1 MMEITEK
8 KYDELWDTTDLIN
21 DATVDNGNP
30 KLVFKFRE
38 SFPTV
43 EEMKEHHVAENLETY
58 FPYLLFYYNNQLE
71 TKDEE
76 YLRSFQYI
84 RDLINGNVKFS
95 GQ

>member
-38 SFPTV
+38 SFPIV
-43 EEMKEHHVAENLETY
+43 EEMETMRKS
-58 FPYLLFYYNNQLE
+58 L
-71 TKDEE
+71 
-76 YLRSFQYI
+76 
-84 RDLINGNVKFS
+84 
-95 GQ
+95 